1 MTQQQARQLLPGTVV
16 SHDTDPSTKGTVL
29 NVLLNGVGVN
39 WENGMVEVVRY
50 CDAKHLDIWQPE
62 RRHVPLET

>member
-1 MTQQQARQLLPGTVV
+1 
-16 SHDTDPSTKGTVL
+16 VL

>member
-1 MTQQQARQLLPGTVV
+1 MTPTEARNLLKGTVV
-16 SHDTDPSTKGTVL
+16 THDTDPSVRGTVL

-39 WENGMVEVVRY
+39 WENVMVEVLRY